1 MRRVSAKVLIAI
13 ADASLRIEVRR
24 LFPNQALS
32 LVEACRIA
40 DVVSMIS
47 RHHPQVVILSSLW
60 EDQPDGLSVAHLIRS
75 RERTL
80 PIILLVQNSCEALAI
95 ASLKAGVDDYFS
107 PPWPWEEIRASVQRH
122 LALSR
127 YGVSRDRTA
136 SAPDVETARYI
147 IGGSSA
153 IHAVTEYLI
162 KVARTN
168 VSVLITGE
176 TGTGKELAAQL
187 ILANSPRRK
196 QAFVCV
202 NCAAIPDTLFE
213 SEVFGHE
220 KGAFTGALA
229 RKEGH
234 LKQADRGTVFF
245 DEIGEMS
252 QYVQAK
258 LLRAIESRKVCRIG
272 GQETVPVD
280 IRIIAATNKD
290 IERSVADGTF
300 RKDLYFRV
308 NVARIQLPPLR
319 DRKDDIILLADHF
332 RREMNARFCRDV
344 DGFEEDLLDAFLRY
358 RWPGNVRELRN
369 VMEATYIDLASR
381 RISIAD
387 LPQHVRDRL
396 MVIEKTPQNERDR
409 LLAALVATNW
419 NMSKAAQKL
428 HWSRMTLYRK
438 TAKYHISRRGMQEPA
453 PRGAPT
459 PSPASHV

>member
-1 MRRVSAKVLIAI
+1 MQSVSAKVLIAI
-13 ADASLRIEVRR
+13 ADTSLRIELRR
-24 LFPNQALS
+24 LFPDQALS
-32 LVEACRIA
+32 LVEVCRIA
-40 DVVSMIS
+40 DVVSVVS
-47 RHHPQVVILSSLW
+47 RHHPQVVILSSPS
-60 EDQPDGLSVAHLIRS
+60 EDSPDGLSVAHLIRS

-80 PIILLVQNSCEALAI
+80 PIILLVEKSSEALAI
-95 ASLKAGVDDYFS
+95 AALKVGVDDYFS

-122 LALSR
+122 LALSPDC
-127 YGVSRDRTA
+127 VSRDRTA
-136 SAPDVETARYI
+136 SDPDVEAARYL

-153 IHAVTEYLI
+153 IRAVTDYLI
-162 KVARTN
+162 KVARTDI
-168 VSVLITGE
+168 SVLITGE

-187 ILANSPRRK
+187 IHANSPRRK
-196 QAFVCV
+196 QAFACV

-213 SEVFGHE
+213 SELFGHE

-258 LLRAIESRKVCRIG
+258 LLRAIESRKICRIG

-344 DGFEEDLLDAFLRY
+344 DGFEKDLLDAFLRY
-358 RWPGNVRELRN
+358 GWPGNVRELRN
-369 VMEATYIDLASR
+369 VMEATYIDLTSR
-381 RISIAD
+381 RISVAD

-396 MVIEKTPQNERDR
+396 MAIEKAPQNERDR
-409 LLAALVATNW
+409 LLATLVATNW

-438 TAKYHISRRGMQEPA
+438 TAKYHISRRGMQAA

>member
-1 MRRVSAKVLIAI
+1 MHSVSAKLLIAI
-13 ADASLRIEVRR
+13 ADTSLRIEVRR
-24 LFPNQALS
+24 LFPDQALS
-32 LVEACRIA
+32 LVEACRMA

-47 RHHPQVVILSSLW
+47 RHQPQVVILSSLW
-60 EDQPDGLSVAHLIRS
+60 EEPPDGLSVAQVIRS

-80 PIILLVQNSCEALAI
+80 PIILLVQKSSEALAI
-95 ASLKAGVDDYFS
+95 AALKVGVDDYFS
-107 PPWPWEEIRASVQRH
+107 PPWPWEEIRASVKRH
-122 LALSR
+122 LALSH
-127 YGVSRDRTA
+127 GCVSRDRTA
-136 SAPDVETARYI
+136 SDPDVETARYI

-153 IHAVTEYLI
+153 IRAVTEYLI

-168 VSVLITGE
+168 ISVLITGE

-187 ILANSPRRK
+187 IHANSPRRK

-213 SEVFGHE
+213 SELFGHE

-258 LLRAIESRKVCRIG
+258 LLRAIESRQVCRIG

-332 RREMNARFCRDV
+332 RREMNARFCRDI
-344 DGFEEDLLDAFLRY
+344 DGFEEDLLDVFLRY

-369 VMEATYIDLASR
+369 VIEATYIDLASR

-396 MVIEKTPQNERDR
+396 MAIEETSQNERDR

-438 TAKYHISRRGMQEPA
+438 TAKYHISRRGTKEPA